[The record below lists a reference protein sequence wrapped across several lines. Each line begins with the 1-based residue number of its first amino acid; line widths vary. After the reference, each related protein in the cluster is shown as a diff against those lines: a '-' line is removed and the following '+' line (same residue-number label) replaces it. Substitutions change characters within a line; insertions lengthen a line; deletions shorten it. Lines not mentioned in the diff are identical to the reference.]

1 MKRNKWIL
9 ATLAGVMLLAGCTPN
24 KADEEENEE
33 FTQQSENEEVET
45 THIPNMQLSE
55 KFYRTLVPYKES
67 ATRGLVVSNI
77 YTKYDIKE
85 VENGL
90 MRISQNEF
98 STDDY
103 YFQEGQYLSQST
115 VENWLARPNQTTD
128 EEPENQGLN
137 PSSLDEETGEPL
149 EPIVRA
155 EIAPVYLAHIVEQ
168 NYLKKTGE
176 NKIALG
182 GLSLGLALNSIYYY
196 QREQYGEFY
205 ERPIDDK
212 ELLGEGEKIAQEI
225 IERLRM
231 RPELENVPILIGLFK
246 QEARNSIVPGAY
258 MQYAVS
264 DPGKNSLGEWVQLNE
279 KYVSFPMSSPEDIYR
294 DINDAFNKFKQ
305 EIDLYFSNL
314 TSVIGTGFYK
324 ENRIQK
330 LEIEIPIQF
339 FGTAEI
345 IGFTQYLTGV
355 MLSNL
360 PQDLP
365 IVISITSMNGP
376 EALIK
381 KMPNEDEPFV
391 HIYE

>member
-1 MKRNKWIL
+1 MKWNKWMV
-9 ATLAGVMLLAGCTPN
+9 ATVAGVMLLAGCTPN
-24 KADEEENEE
+24 KADEDKDEELM
-33 FTQQSENEEVET
+33 QQSEDENVET
-45 THIPNMQLSE
+45 THIPNMQLSDNY
-55 KFYRTLVPYKES
+55 YRTLVPYKES
-67 ATRGLVVSNI
+67 VTRGLVVSNL

-115 VENWLARPNQTTD
+115 VQNWLARPNQTTD
-128 EEPENQGLN
+128 EKPENQGLN
-137 PSSLDEETGEPL
+137 PSSVDEATGEAL
-149 EPIVRA
+149 DPIVRA

-176 NKIALG
+176 NKISLG
-182 GLSLGLALNSIYYY
+182 GISLGLAMNSIYYY

-205 ERPIDDK
+205 ERPIDDA
-212 ELLGEGEKIAQEI
+212 ELKREGEKIAQQI
-225 IERLRM
+225 IERLRL
-231 RPELENVPILIGLFK
+231 RPELEDVPILIGLFK
-246 QEARNSIVPGAY
+246 QEARNSIVPGTY
-258 MQYAVS
+258 IQFAVS
-264 DPGKNSLGEWVQLNE
+264 DPGKNTLSEWTPLNE
-279 KYVSFPMSSPEDIYR
+279 EYVTFPMSSPKDKYR
-294 DINDAFNKFKQ
+294 DINDAFQKFKQ
-305 EIDLYFSNL
+305 DIDLYFSNL

-324 ENRIQK
+324 DDRIQK
-330 LEIEIPIQF
+330 LEVDIPIQF

-355 MLSNL
+355 MLSHL

-365 IVISITSMNGP
+365 VVISITSMNGP

-381 KMPNEDEPFV
+381 KMPNEEEPFV

>member
-1 MKRNKWIL
+1 MKWNKWML
-9 ATLAGVMLLAGCTPN
+9 ATVAGVMLLAGCTP
-24 KADEEENEE
+24 KDSDKEELM
-33 FTQQSENEEVET
+33 QQSEDENVET
-45 THIPNMQLSE
+45 THIPNMQLSDNY
-55 KFYRTLVPYKES
+55 YRTLVPYKES

-85 VENGL
+85 VEKGL

-115 VENWLARPNQTTD
+115 VENWLARPNQTVN

-137 PSSLDEETGEPL
+137 PSSVDEETGEQL
-149 EPIVRA
+149 EPIIRA
-155 EIAPVYLAHIVEQ
+155 EIAPVYLSHIVEQ

-182 GLSLGLALNSIYYY
+182 GISLGLALNSIYYY

-205 ERPIDDK
+205 ERPIEDE
-212 ELLGEGEKIAQEI
+212 ELKREGEKIAQEI

-231 RPELENVPILIGLFK
+231 RPELADVPIVIGLFK
-246 QEARNSIVPGAY
+246 QQPRNSIVPGTY

-264 DPGKNSLGEWVQLNE
+264 APGKNSLGSWKQLNE
-279 KYVSFPMSSPEDIYR
+279 QYVTFPMSSPEDKYR
-294 DINDAFNKFKQ
+294 DINDAFINFKQ
-305 EIDLYFSNL
+305 DIDLYFSNL

-324 ENRIQK
+324 EDRIQK
-330 LEIEIPIQF
+330 LEVDIPIQF

-355 MLSNL
+355 MLNHL

-365 IVISITSMNGP
+365 VVISLTSMNGP

-381 KMPNEDEPFV
+381 KEPNEDEPFV